1 MDFCKSLCCTCFDGS
16 DEREEE
22 RQPFIRK
29 APPGPAGV
37 EKVVD
42 DVGAPTDKKWYHGG
56 ITDAQ
61 AEYRLRSVTQKD
73 GTYLVYDNP
82 AARGEYILLVTVNRK
97 QHKWRIVKR
106 RDGMFVLGEAAP
118 GTRGHESVRKLIK
131 YHRGV
136 TGKPIMLEHG
146 GRVVLGDYAYVD
158 SD

>member
-1 MDFCKSLCCTCFDGS
+1 MDFCKSLCCCFDGS
-16 DEREEE
+16 GERDE
-22 RQPFIRK
+22 RQPLFQQDH
-29 APPGPAGV
+29 PGPADV

-61 AEYRLRSVTQKD
+61 ADFRLRSVTQKD

-82 AARGEYILLVTVNRK
+82 AARGEYILLVTVNRQ
-97 QHKWRIVKR
+97 QHRWRIVKR
-106 RDGMFVLGEAAP
+106 RSDDMFVLGEAAP
-118 GTRGHESVRKLIK
+118 GARGHESVRKLIK